1 MSRLLEIILS
11 GSIFIKAKIFMFIF
25 GFFSVDNKKI
35 LFSNFNG
42 KGYGENPRAVCDE
55 LLKRKTNMKL
65 YWIVDDINDKSIPKS
80 VIKIK
85 NNSIKYYYHLRTS
98 KVWINNVRFR
108 SSITKR
114 DNQFYIQLWHGPIG
128 LKKIEKDCEEH
139 LNKYYVKAAKNDSK
153 YIDLMV
159 SNSKHFTNLANNSF
173 WYKGR
178 VEKFGTPKND
188 EIVNTKNHNEI
199 IDIIRKKYNIK
210 KEEKILLYAPT
221 FRTNYS
227 SKTYDIN
234 LEQLIDELKK
244 IYNCN
249 YKVLVRLHPNSS
261 ESYISKLIN
270 NKNIINVNSYP
281 NINHLLIASDIL
293 ITDYSSIM
301 FDIALLNKKV
311 FIYASDIDEYDRE
324 FYFDIY
330 KLPFDVSKNMNELIN
345 NIKNFDEKKY
355 IKKIDKFNIEQEI
368 FEDGHASERVANEIL
383 KVVGEDIEK

>member
-25 GFFSVDNKKI
+25 GFFSIDNKKI

-55 LLKRKTNMKL
+55 LLKRKTNLKL

-128 LKKIEKDCEEH
+128 LKKIEKDSEEN
-139 LNKYYVKAAKNDSK
+139 LNKYYIKAAKNDSK
-153 YIDLMV
+153 YIDLMI
-159 SNSKHFTNLANNSF
+159 SNSKHFTDLANNSF

-210 KEEKILLYAPT
+210 
-221 FRTNYS
+221 
-227 SKTYDIN
+227 
-234 LEQLIDELKK
+234 
-244 IYNCN
+244 
-249 YKVLVRLHPNSS
+249 
-261 ESYISKLIN
+261 
-270 NKNIINVNSYP
+270 
-281 NINHLLIASDIL
+281 
-293 ITDYSSIM
+293 
-301 FDIALLNKKV
+301 
-311 FIYASDIDEYDRE
+311 
-324 FYFDIY
+324 
-330 KLPFDVSKNMNELIN
+330 NE
-345 NIKNFDEKKY
+345 
-355 IKKIDKFNIEQEI
+355 
-368 FEDGHASERVANEIL
+368 
-383 KVVGEDIEK
+383 